1 MSPMLSGLKSSD
13 SMKLYSKE
21 GAAALVASM
30 VRRDKICRSL
40 ILVGDRGVGKRTLA
54 GYIAMQ
60 LLCERQNGVPCG
72 ECKSCRMAQKNAHPD
87 IIWVS
92 PSGKSENFRVDD
104 LRPVVSDVSVAPN
117 EGRLKIYIIPGIDK
131 ALAAAQNIL
140 LKVFEEPPPHVAFIM
155 TAEEKDKVLETIRS
169 RAIAINVPLAS
180 EKDCIQALADNGI
193 MQDKAELAY
202 AVCGGNIG
210 KCIEYARSDGEDA
223 IARVKALAQAL
234 AKGDEYA
241 LGKSLYE
248 QDRES
253 AQKLIRQVSALIS
266 DACLI
271 KQGVKPESC
280 FKEEAGLI
288 ASQVRLSGLVAMYDC
303 AREAIAKLSGNC
315 SVPLTC
321 QDFAARLAGLS
332 A

>member
-1 MSPMLSGLKSSD
+1 
-13 SMKLYSKE
+13 MKLYSKDS
-21 GAAALVASM
+21 AASLVASM
-30 VRRDKICRSL
+30 VRRDKVCRSL
-40 ILVGDRGVGKRTLA
+40 ILVGEKGVGKRTLA
-54 GYIAMQ
+54 SYIAMQ
-60 LLCERQNGVPCG
+60 LLCERQDGTPCG
-72 ECKSCRMAQKNAHPD
+72 ECKNCRMAQKNAHPD
-87 IIWVS
+87 VIWIS

-140 LKVFEEPPPHVAFIM
+140 LKVFEEPPAHVAFIM

-193 MQDKAELAY
+193 PQDKAELAY

-210 KCIEYARSDGEDA
+210 RCIEYASSDGDEA
-223 IARVKALAQAL
+223 IARVKACAQAL

-248 QDRES
+248 PDRES

-280 FKEEAGLI
+280 FKDEAELI
-288 ASQVRLSGLVAMYDC
+288 AGQVRLRGLVAMYDC
-303 AREAIAKLSGNC
+303 AREALTKLTGNC
-315 SVPLTC
+315 SVSLTC
-321 QDFAARLAGLS
+321 QDFAARLAGYRV
-332 A
+332 

>member
-1 MSPMLSGLKSSD
+1 
-13 SMKLYSKE
+13 MKLYSKDST
-21 GAAALVASM
+21 ASLVASM
-30 VRRDKICRSL
+30 VKRDKICRSL

-54 GYIAMQ
+54 QYIAMQ
-60 LLCERQNGVPCG
+60 LLCDRQDGVPCG

-92 PSGKSENFRVDD
+92 PSGKSENFKVDD
-104 LRPVVSDVSVAPN
+104 LRPIVSDVSVAPN

-140 LKVFEEPPPHVAFIM
+140 LKVFEEPPAHVAFIM

-180 EKDCIQALADNGI
+180 ENDCIKALGDVGI
-193 MQDKAELAY
+193 SQEKAELAY

-210 KCIEYARSDGEDA
+210 RCIEYASSEGDEA
-223 IARVKALAQAL
+223 IAQVKSAAQAL
-234 AKGDEYA
+234 AKADEYA
-241 LGKSLYE
+241 LGISLYE

-253 AQKLIRQVSALIS
+253 AQKLIRQVSALIR

-280 FKEEAGLI
+280 FAKEAETVAG
-288 ASQVRLSGLVAMYDC
+288 QVRLSGLVAMYDC
-303 AREAIAKLSGNC
+303 AREALAKLSGNC

-332 A
+332 V

>member
-1 MSPMLSGLKSSD
+1 
-13 SMKLYSKE
+13 MKLYSKDS
-21 GAAALVASM
+21 ATSLVASM

-54 GYIAMQ
+54 QYIAMQ
-60 LLCERQNGVPCG
+60 LLCERQDGIPCG
-72 ECKSCRMAQKNAHPD
+72 ECKSCRMAEKNAHPD

-104 LRPVVSDVSVAPN
+104 LRPIVSDVSVAPN

-140 LKVFEEPPPHVAFIM
+140 LKVFEEPPEHVAFIM

-169 RAIAINVPLAS
+169 RAIAINVPPAS
-180 EKDCIQALADNGI
+180 EKECIKALGDMGI
-193 MQDKAELAY
+193 SQEKAGLAY

-210 KCIEYARSDGEDA
+210 RCIEYASADGDEA
-223 IARVKALAQAL
+223 IARVKSAAQAL
-234 AKGDEYA
+234 AKRDEYA

-253 AQKLIRQVSALIS
+253 AQKLISQVSALIR

-280 FKEEAGLI
+280 FREEAELV
-288 ASQVRLSGLVAMYDC
+288 ARQVRLSGLVAMYDSSRG
-303 AREAIAKLSGNC
+303 ALAKLGGNC

-321 QDFAARLAGLS
+321 QDFAARLAES
-332 A
+332 SV